1 MVYTQY
7 LALVLRFVVK
17 RSVEDL
23 KVEDPALVG
32 ADHGVPL
39 EPRQLAVVT

>member
-1 MVYTQY
+1 METQY
-7 LALVLRFVVK
+7 LTLVLGFVVE

-23 KVEDPALVG
+23 QVEDPALVG

-39 EPRQLAVVT
+39 EPRQLAVVA